1 MPMPIV
7 LMLIKFWFCCLF
19 ISRKRKEKREIFTIT
34 LPAFSTSRLPS
45 LTCVFFSFP
54 THTLL
59 FFFTNH
65 TPFSLPHYN
74 TSSLSPT
81 YILPFSLSPQ
91 HISPSFSSHSNS
103 TPLSHSLSPSHTL
116 SLTLS
121 HRSPPVEVEKSVSA
135 ERERERGIV

>member
-81 YILPFSLSPQ
+81 YILPFSLSL
-91 HISPSFSSHSNS
+91 SPTHSSFFLF
-103 TPLSHSLSPSHTL
+103 PLEFYASLPLTFPFSHSLTHTL
-116 SLTLS
+116 
-121 HRSPPVEVEKSVSA
+121 PPLPSS
-135 ERERERGIV
+135 

>member
-1 MPMPIV
+1 MPMPII

-59 FFFTNH
+59 FFLPITLPSHSPTIIPPLSLQLTFS
-65 TPFSLPHYN
+65 PSLSLPN
-74 TSSLSPT
+74 TFLLLSLPTRILRLSPT
-81 YILPFSLSPQ
+81 HF
-91 HISPSFSSHSNS
+91 
-103 TPLSHSLSPSHTL
+103 PL
-116 SLTLS
+116 LTLS
-121 HRSPPVEVEKSVSA
+121 HSHSPTAPLQLRWRRV
-135 ERERERGIV
+135 